1 MPNDKLKSTLHFH
14 LIVFIFGFTAIL
26 GKLISI
32 DAVSLVWY
40 RMTIATAVVALFM
53 RFKRISFLLPTKKQL
68 LMLICG
74 VLIALHWVFFFHA
87 VKVSNVSVT
96 LSVMSAGALV
106 TALIEPIVY
115 KRLFVWYEIL
125 LGLIVV
131 LALGLIMQTEYHYI
145 DGMFYAF
152 IAVLL
157 SVAFTL
163 INGKVIQKSDA
174 RVMSVYQLGAGS
186 VCMSTILLFQGKFSV
201 DLFAISHLDILW
213 ISILAIVCT
222 AYAFIVSIAVM
233 RHLKP
238 FSLMLAINM
247 EPVYGI
253 LFGILIF
260 GSDEK
265 MSLTFYLGTLLIL
278 FAVLLNGFLKIK
290 KLSHESTQS
299 KPYIC

>member
-1 MPNDKLKSTLHFH
+1 MPSDRLKSTLHFH

-32 DAVSLVWY
+32 GAVSLVWY
-40 RMTIATAVVALFM
+40 RMVLATAVVALFM
-53 RFKRISFLLPTKKQL
+53 GIRRISFALSTKQFYI
-68 LMLICG
+68 MLICG

-87 VKVSNVSVT
+87 VKLSNVSVT

-106 TALIEPIVY
+106 TALVEPIFY
-115 KRLFVWYEIL
+115 KRSFVWYEIV

-131 LALGLIMQTEYHYI
+131 IALGLIMQTEYHYI
-145 DGMFYAF
+145 AGIMFAF
-152 IAVLL
+152 FAILL

-163 INGKVIQKSDA
+163 INGKAIHKSDA
-174 RVMSVYQLGAGS
+174 RVMSVYQLGAGAI
-186 VCMSTILLFQGKFSV
+186 CMSVIILMQGKFTVEFFS
-201 DLFAISHLDILW
+201 ISNTDILW

-222 AYAFIVSIAVM
+222 AYAFVVSIAVM
-233 RHLKP
+233 RHLTP

-265 MSLTFYLGTLLIL
+265 MGLTFYIGTLLIL
-278 FAVLLNGFLKIK
+278 LSVLTNGFLKLK
-290 KLSHESTQS
+290 TKMSSSTN
-299 KPYIC
+299 

>member
-1 MPNDKLKSTLHFH
+1 MPSDKLKSTLHFH
-14 LIVFIFGFTAIL
+14 FIVFIFGFTAIL

-40 RMTIATAVVALFM
+40 RMVLATAVVALFM
-53 RFKRISFLLPTKKQL
+53 AVRRISFALSTKQL
-68 LMLICG
+68 YIMLICG

-96 LSVMSAGALV
+96 LSIMSSGALI
-106 TALIEPIVY
+106 TALVEPIFY
-115 KRLFVWYEIL
+115 KRTFVWYEIV

-131 LALGLIMQTEYHYI
+131 VALGLIMQTEYHYI
-145 DGMFYAF
+145 EGMMFAF
-152 IAVLL
+152 IAILL

-163 INGKVIQKSDA
+163 INGKAIHKSDA
-174 RVMSVYQLGAGS
+174 RVMSVYQLGAGA
-186 VCMSTILLFQGKFSV
+186 VCMSIILLMQGKFTV
-201 DLFAISHLDILW
+201 ELFSISKTDILW
-213 ISILAIVCT
+213 ISILVIVCT
-222 AYAFIVSIAVM
+222 AYAFVVSIAVM
-233 RHLKP
+233 RYLTP

-265 MSLTFYLGTLLIL
+265 MSFAFYIGSLLIL
-278 FAVLLNGFLKIK
+278 LSVLTNGFLKLK
-290 KLSHESTQS
+290 KKMSSSTN
-299 KPYIC
+299 

>member
-1 MPNDKLKSTLHFH
+1 MPSDKLKSILHFH
-14 LIVFIFGFTAIL
+14 GIVFIFGFTAIL

-40 RMTIATAVVALFM
+40 RMVLATAVLTIFM
-53 RFKRISFLLPTKKQL
+53 WGFKIPFRLSSKQL
-68 LMLICG
+68 FVMMICG

-96 LSVMSAGALV
+96 LSVMSVGALV

-115 KRLFVWYEIL
+115 KRSFDLNEII
-125 LGLIVV
+125 LGMVVV
-131 LALGLIMQTEYHYI
+131 LALGMIMQTEYRFI
-145 DGMFYAF
+145 DGMFFAF

-163 INGKVIQKSDA
+163 INGKVVHKSDA
-174 RVMSVYQLGAGS
+174 RVMSVYQLGTGAI
-186 VCMSTILLFQGKFSV
+186 CMSIILFFQGKWSVNLFSITQS
-201 DLFAISHLDILW
+201 DLLW
-213 ISILAIVCT
+213 ILILAIVCT
-222 AYAFIVSIAVM
+222 AYAFVVSIAVM
-233 RHLKP
+233 RHLRP

-253 LFGILIF
+253 LLGLLIF

-265 MSLTFYLGTLLIL
+265 MSLPFYIGTLLIL
-278 FAVLLNGFLKIK
+278 SSVLMNGYLKLK
-290 KLSHESTQS
+290 KEKSSDNN
-299 KPYIC
+299 

>member
-1 MPNDKLKSTLHFH
+1 MPSDKLKSTLHFH
-14 LIVFIFGFTAIL
+14 FIVFIFGFTAIL

-40 RMTIATAVVALFM
+40 RMVLATAVVALLM
-53 RFKRISFLLPTKKQL
+53 GIRRISFALSTKQL
-68 LMLICG
+68 YIMLICG

-106 TALIEPIVY
+106 TALVEPIFY
-115 KRLFVWYEIL
+115 KRSFVWYEIV

-131 LALGLIMQTEYHYI
+131 VALGLIMQTEYHYI
-145 DGMFYAF
+145 EGMMFAF
-152 IAVLL
+152 IAMLL

-163 INGKVIQKSDA
+163 INGKAIHKSDA
-174 RVMSVYQLGAGS
+174 RVMSVYQLGAGA
-186 VCMSTILLFQGKFSV
+186 VCMSIILLMQGKFTV
-201 DLFAISHLDILW
+201 ELFSISKTDILW
-213 ISILAIVCT
+213 ISILVIVCT
-222 AYAFIVSIAVM
+222 AYAFVVSIAVM
-233 RHLKP
+233 RHLTP

-265 MSLTFYLGTLLIL
+265 MSFAFYIGTLLIL
-278 FAVLLNGFLKIK
+278 LSVLTNGFLKLK
-290 KLSHESTQS
+290 KKMSSSTN
-299 KPYIC
+299 

>member
-1 MPNDKLKSTLHFH
+1 MPSDKLKSTLHFH
-14 LIVFIFGFTAIL
+14 FIVFIFGFTAIL

-40 RMTIATAVVALFM
+40 RMVLATAVVALFM
-53 RFKRISFLLPTKKQL
+53 AVRRISFALSTKQL
-68 LMLICG
+68 YIMLICG

-96 LSVMSAGALV
+96 LSIMSSGALI
-106 TALIEPIVY
+106 TALVEPIFY
-115 KRLFVWYEIL
+115 KRTFVWYEIV

-131 LALGLIMQTEYHYI
+131 VALGLIMQTEYHYI
-145 DGMFYAF
+145 EGMMFAF
-152 IAVLL
+152 IAILL

-163 INGKVIQKSDA
+163 INGKAIHKSDA
-174 RVMSVYQLGAGS
+174 RVMSVYQLGAGA
-186 VCMSTILLFQGKFSV
+186 VCMSIILLMQGKFTV
-201 DLFAISHLDILW
+201 ELFSISKTDILW
-213 ISILAIVCT
+213 ISILVIVCT
-222 AYAFIVSIAVM
+222 AYAFVVSIAVM
-233 RHLKP
+233 RHLTP

-265 MSLTFYLGTLLIL
+265 MSFAFYIGSLLIL
-278 FAVLLNGFLKIK
+278 LSVLTNGFLKLK
-290 KLSHESTQS
+290 KKMSSSTN
-299 KPYIC
+299 

>member
-1 MPNDKLKSTLHFH
+1 MPSDKLKSTLHFH
-14 LIVFIFGFTAIL
+14 FIVFIFGFTAIL

-40 RMTIATAVVALFM
+40 RMVLATAVIALFM
-53 RFKRISFLLPTKKQL
+53 AVRRISFALSTKQL
-68 LMLICG
+68 YIMLICG

-96 LSVMSAGALV
+96 LSIMSSGALI
-106 TALIEPIVY
+106 TALVEPIFY
-115 KRLFVWYEIL
+115 KRTFVWYEIV

-131 LALGLIMQTEYHYI
+131 VALGLIIQTEYHYI
-145 DGMFYAF
+145 EGMMFAF
-152 IAVLL
+152 IAILL

-163 INGKVIQKSDA
+163 INGKAIHKSDA
-174 RVMSVYQLGAGS
+174 RVMSVYQLGAGA
-186 VCMSTILLFQGKFSV
+186 VCMSIILLMQGKFTV
-201 DLFAISHLDILW
+201 ELFSISKTDILW
-213 ISILAIVCT
+213 ISILVIVCT
-222 AYAFIVSIAVM
+222 AYAFVVSIAVM
-233 RHLKP
+233 RHLTP

-265 MSLTFYLGTLLIL
+265 MGFTFYIGTLLIL
-278 FAVLLNGFLKIK
+278 LSVLTNGFLKLK
-290 KLSHESTQS
+290 KKMSSSTN
-299 KPYIC
+299 

>member
-1 MPNDKLKSTLHFH
+1 MPSDKLNSTLHFNF
-14 LIVFIFGFTAIL
+14 IVFIFGFTAIL

-40 RMTIATAVVALFM
+40 RMVLASVVVALFM
-53 RFKRISFLLPTKKQL
+53 RIRSISFVISTKQL
-68 LMLICG
+68 YIMLISG
-74 VLIALHWVFFFHA
+74 FLIALHWVFFFHA

-106 TALIEPIVY
+106 TALLEPIFY
-115 KRLFVWYEIL
+115 KRSFVWYEIV

-131 LALGLIMQTEYHYI
+131 IALGLIMQTEYHYI
-145 DGMFYAF
+145 EGIMFAF
-152 IAVLL
+152 FAILL

-163 INGKVIQKSDA
+163 INGKAIHKSDA
-174 RVMSVYQLGAGS
+174 RVMSVYQLGAGAI
-186 VCMSTILLFQGKFSV
+186 CMSVIILMQGKFTVEFFS
-201 DLFAISHLDILW
+201 ISNTDILW

-222 AYAFIVSIAVM
+222 AYAFVVSIAVM
-233 RHLKP
+233 RHLTP

-253 LFGILIF
+253 ILGVLIF

-265 MSLTFYLGTLLIL
+265 MSLTFYIGTLLIL
-278 FAVLLNGFLKIK
+278 LSVLTNGFLKLK
-290 KLSHESTQS
+290 TKMSSSTN
-299 KPYIC
+299 

>member
-1 MPNDKLKSTLHFH
+1 MPSDKLKSTLHFH
-14 LIVFIFGFTAIL
+14 FIVFIFGFTAIL

-40 RMTIATAVVALFM
+40 RMVLATAVVALLM
-53 RFKRISFLLPTKKQL
+53 GIRRISFALSTKQL
-68 LMLICG
+68 YIMLICG

-106 TALIEPIVY
+106 TALVEPIFY
-115 KRLFVWYEIL
+115 KRSFVWYEIV

-131 LALGLIMQTEYHYI
+131 VALGLIMQTEYHYI
-145 DGMFYAF
+145 EGMMFAF
-152 IAVLL
+152 IAILL

-163 INGKVIQKSDA
+163 INGKAIHKSDA
-174 RVMSVYQLGAGS
+174 RVMSVYQLGAGA
-186 VCMSTILLFQGKFSV
+186 VCMSIILLMQGKFTV
-201 DLFAISHLDILW
+201 ELFSISKTDILW
-213 ISILAIVCT
+213 ISILVIVCT
-222 AYAFIVSIAVM
+222 AYAFVVSIAVM
-233 RHLKP
+233 RHLTP

-265 MSLTFYLGTLLIL
+265 MSFAFYIGTLLIL
-278 FAVLLNGFLKIK
+278 LSVLTNGFLKLK
-290 KLSHESTQS
+290 KKMSSSTN
-299 KPYIC
+299 

>member
-1 MPNDKLKSTLHFH
+1 MPSDKLKSTLHFH
-14 LIVFIFGFTAIL
+14 FIVFIFGFTAIL

-40 RMTIATAVVALFM
+40 RMVLATAVVALFM
-53 RFKRISFLLPTKKQL
+53 AVRRISFALSTKQL
-68 LMLICG
+68 YIMLICG

-96 LSVMSAGALV
+96 LSIMSSGALI
-106 TALIEPIVY
+106 TALVEPIFY
-115 KRLFVWYEIL
+115 KRTFVWYEIV

-131 LALGLIMQTEYHYI
+131 VALGLIMQTEYHYI
-145 DGMFYAF
+145 EGMMFAF
-152 IAVLL
+152 IAILL

-163 INGKVIQKSDA
+163 INGKAIHKSDA
-174 RVMSVYQLGAGS
+174 RVMSVYQLGAGA
-186 VCMSTILLFQGKFSV
+186 VCMSIILLIQGKFTV
-201 DLFAISHLDILW
+201 VLFSISKTDILW
-213 ISILAIVCT
+213 ISILVIVCT
-222 AYAFIVSIAVM
+222 AYAFVVSIAVM
-233 RHLKP
+233 RHLTP

-265 MSLTFYLGTLLIL
+265 MSFAFYIGTLLIL
-278 FAVLLNGFLKIK
+278 LSVLTNGFLKLK
-290 KLSHESTQS
+290 KKMSSSTN
-299 KPYIC
+299 

>member
-1 MPNDKLKSTLHFH
+1 MPSDKFKSILHFH
-14 LIVFIFGFTAIL
+14 GIVFIFGFTAIL

-40 RMTIATAVVALFM
+40 RMVLATVVLTLFVWV
-53 RFKRISFLLPTKKQL
+53 FKIPCRLPNKQL
-68 LMLICG
+68 LIMMVCG

-115 KRLFVWYEIL
+115 KRSFDFYEII
-125 LGLIVV
+125 LGLVV
-131 LALGLIMQTEYHYI
+131 VIALGMIMQTEYRFI
-145 DGMFYAF
+145 DGMFFAF
-152 IAVLL
+152 IAILL

-163 INGKVIQKSDA
+163 INGKVVHKSDA
-174 RVMSVYQLGAGS
+174 RVMSVYQLGTGAI
-186 VCMSTILLFQGKFSV
+186 CMSVILFFQGKFSV
-201 DLFAISHLDILW
+201 DFFLITQADLLW

-222 AYAFIVSIAVM
+222 AYAFVVSISVM
-233 RHLKP
+233 RHLRP

-253 LFGILIF
+253 LLGLLIF

-265 MSLTFYLGTLLIL
+265 MSLPFYIETLLIL
-278 FAVLLNGFLKIK
+278 SSVLMNGYLKLK
-290 KLSHESTQS
+290 KEKSSDNN
-299 KPYIC
+299 

>member
-1 MPNDKLKSTLHFH
+1 MPSDKIKSTLHFH
-14 LIVFIFGFTAIL
+14 FIVFIFGFTAIL

-40 RMTIATAVVALFM
+40 RMVLATAVVALFM
-53 RFKRISFLLPTKKQL
+53 GIRRISFTLSTKQL
-68 LMLICG
+68 YIMLISG

-106 TALIEPIVY
+106 TALVEPIFY
-115 KRLFVWYEIL
+115 KRSFVWYEIV

-131 LALGLIMQTEYHYI
+131 VALGLIMQTEYHYI
-145 DGMFYAF
+145 EGMMFAF
-152 IAVLL
+152 IAILL

-163 INGKVIQKSDA
+163 INGKAIHKSDA
-174 RVMSVYQLGAGS
+174 RVMSVYQLGAGA
-186 VCMSTILLFQGKFSV
+186 VCISMILLMQGKLTVELFS
-201 DLFAISHLDILW
+201 ISKTDILW

-222 AYAFIVSIAVM
+222 AYAFMVSIAVM
-233 RHLKP
+233 RHLTP

-265 MSLTFYLGTLLIL
+265 MGLTFYIGTLLIL
-278 FAVLLNGFLKIK
+278 LYVLTN
-290 KLSHESTQS
+290 
-299 KPYIC
+299 

>member
-1 MPNDKLKSTLHFH
+1 MPSDKLKSTLHFH
-14 LIVFIFGFTAIL
+14 FIVFIFGFTAIL

-40 RMTIATAVVALFM
+40 RMVLATAVVALFM
-53 RFKRISFLLPTKKQL
+53 GIRRISFALSTKQFYI
-68 LMLICG
+68 MLICG

-106 TALIEPIVY
+106 TALVEPIFY
-115 KRLFVWYEIL
+115 KRSFVWYEIV

-131 LALGLIMQTEYHYI
+131 VALGLIMQTEYHYI
-145 DGMFYAF
+145 EGMMFAF
-152 IAVLL
+152 IAILL

-163 INGKVIQKSDA
+163 INGKAIHKSDA
-174 RVMSVYQLGAGS
+174 RVMSVYQLGAGA
-186 VCMSTILLFQGKFSV
+186 VCMSMILLMQGKLTVELFS
-201 DLFAISHLDILW
+201 ISKTDILW

-222 AYAFIVSIAVM
+222 AYAFVVSIAVM
-233 RHLKP
+233 RHLTP

-265 MSLTFYLGTLLIL
+265 MGLTFYIGTLLIL
-278 FAVLLNGFLKIK
+278 LSVLTNGFLKLK
-290 KLSHESTQS
+290 KKMSSSTN
-299 KPYIC
+299 

>member
-1 MPNDKLKSTLHFH
+1 MPSDKLKSTLHFH
-14 LIVFIFGFTAIL
+14 FIVFIFGFTAIL

-40 RMTIATAVVALFM
+40 RMVLATAVVALFM
-53 RFKRISFLLPTKKQL
+53 AVRRISFALSTKQL
-68 LMLICG
+68 YIMLICG

-96 LSVMSAGALV
+96 LSIMSSGALI
-106 TALIEPIVY
+106 TALVEPIFY
-115 KRLFVWYEIL
+115 KRSFVWYEIV

-131 LALGLIMQTEYHYI
+131 VALGLIMQTEYHYI
-145 DGMFYAF
+145 EGMMFAF
-152 IAVLL
+152 IAILL

-163 INGKVIQKSDA
+163 INGKAIHKSDA
-174 RVMSVYQLGAGS
+174 RVMSVYQLGAGA
-186 VCMSTILLFQGKFSV
+186 VCMSIILLMQGKFTV
-201 DLFAISHLDILW
+201 ELFSISKTDILW
-213 ISILAIVCT
+213 ISILVIVCT
-222 AYAFIVSIAVM
+222 AYAFVVSIAVM
-233 RHLKP
+233 RHLTP

-265 MSLTFYLGTLLIL
+265 MGFTFYIGTLLIL
-278 FAVLLNGFLKIK
+278 LSVLTNGFLKLK
-290 KLSHESTQS
+290 KKMSSSTN
-299 KPYIC
+299 

>member
-1 MPNDKLKSTLHFH
+1 MPSDKLKSTLHFH
-14 LIVFIFGFTAIL
+14 FIVFIFGFTAIL

-40 RMTIATAVVALFM
+40 RMVLATAVVALFM
-53 RFKRISFLLPTKKQL
+53 GIRRISFALSTKQL
-68 LMLICG
+68 YIMLICG

-87 VKVSNVSVT
+87 LKVSNVSVT

-106 TALIEPIVY
+106 TALVEPIFY
-115 KRLFVWYEIL
+115 KRSFVWYEIV

-131 LALGLIMQTEYHYI
+131 VALGLIMQTEYHYI
-145 DGMFYAF
+145 EGMMFAF
-152 IAVLL
+152 IAILL

-163 INGKVIQKSDA
+163 INGKAIHKSDA
-174 RVMSVYQLGAGS
+174 RVMSVYQLGAGA
-186 VCMSTILLFQGKFSV
+186 VCMSMILLMQGKLTVELFS
-201 DLFAISHLDILW
+201 ISKTDILW

-222 AYAFIVSIAVM
+222 AYAFVVSIAVM
-233 RHLKP
+233 RHLTP

-265 MSLTFYLGTLLIL
+265 MGLTFYIGTLLIL
-278 FAVLLNGFLKIK
+278 LSVLTNGFLKLK
-290 KLSHESTQS
+290 KKMSSSTN
-299 KPYIC
+299 

>member
-1 MPNDKLKSTLHFH
+1 MPSDKLKSTLHFH
-14 LIVFIFGFTAIL
+14 FIVFIFGFTAIL

-40 RMTIATAVVALFM
+40 RMVLATAVVALFM
-53 RFKRISFLLPTKKQL
+53 AVRRISFALSTKQL
-68 LMLICG
+68 YIMLICG

-96 LSVMSAGALV
+96 LSIMSSGALI
-106 TALIEPIVY
+106 TALVEPIFY
-115 KRLFVWYEIL
+115 KRTFVWYEIV

-131 LALGLIMQTEYHYI
+131 VALGLIMQTEYHYI
-145 DGMFYAF
+145 EGMMFAF
-152 IAVLL
+152 IAILL

-163 INGKVIQKSDA
+163 INGKAIHKSDA
-174 RVMSVYQLGAGS
+174 RVMSVYQLGAGA
-186 VCMSTILLFQGKFSV
+186 VCMSIILLMQGKFTV
-201 DLFAISHLDILW
+201 ELFSISKTDILW
-213 ISILAIVCT
+213 ISILVIVCT
-222 AYAFIVSIAVM
+222 AYAFVVSIAVM
-233 RHLKP
+233 RHLTP

-265 MSLTFYLGTLLIL
+265 MGLTFYIGTLLIL
-278 FAVLLNGFLKIK
+278 LSVLTNGFLKLK
-290 KLSHESTQS
+290 KKMSSSTN
-299 KPYIC
+299 

>member
-1 MPNDKLKSTLHFH
+1 MPSDKLKSTLHFH
-14 LIVFIFGFTAIL
+14 FIVFIFGFTAIL

-40 RMTIATAVVALFM
+40 RMVLATAVVALFM
-53 RFKRISFLLPTKKQL
+53 AVRRISFALSTKQL
-68 LMLICG
+68 YIMLICG

-96 LSVMSAGALV
+96 LSIMSSGALI
-106 TALIEPIVY
+106 TALVEPIFY
-115 KRLFVWYEIL
+115 KRTFVWYEIV

-131 LALGLIMQTEYHYI
+131 VALVLIMQTEYHYI
-145 DGMFYAF
+145 EGMMFAF
-152 IAVLL
+152 IAILL

-163 INGKVIQKSDA
+163 INGKAIHKSDA
-174 RVMSVYQLGAGS
+174 RVMSVYQLGAGA
-186 VCMSTILLFQGKFSV
+186 VCMSIILLMQGKFTV
-201 DLFAISHLDILW
+201 ELFSISKTYILW
-213 ISILAIVCT
+213 ISILVIVCT
-222 AYAFIVSIAVM
+222 AYAFVVSIAVM
-233 RHLKP
+233 RHLTP

-265 MSLTFYLGTLLIL
+265 MGFTFYIGTLLIL
-278 FAVLLNGFLKIK
+278 LSVLTNGFLKLK
-290 KLSHESTQS
+290 KKMSSSTN
-299 KPYIC
+299 

>member
-1 MPNDKLKSTLHFH
+1 M
-14 LIVFIFGFTAIL
+14 
-26 GKLISI
+26 
-32 DAVSLVWY
+32 
-40 RMTIATAVVALFM
+40 M
-53 RFKRISFLLPTKKQL
+53 
-68 LMLICG
+68 ICG

-115 KRLFVWYEIL
+115 KRSFDLYEIIL
-125 LGLIVV
+125 WLVV
-131 LALGLIMQTEYHYI
+131 VIALGMIMQTEYRFI
-145 DGMFYAF
+145 DGMLLAF

-163 INGKVIQKSDA
+163 INGKVVHESDA
-174 RVMSVYQLGAGS
+174 RVMSVYQLGTGAI
-186 VCMSTILLFQGKFSV
+186 CMSVILFFQGKWSV
-201 DLFAISHLDILW
+201 DLFSITQADMLW

-222 AYAFIVSIAVM
+222 AYAFVVSISVM
-233 RHLKP
+233 RHLRP

-253 LFGILIF
+253 LLGLLIF

-265 MSLTFYLGTLLIL
+265 MSLPFYIGTLLIL
-278 FAVLLNGFLKIK
+278 SSVLMNGYLKLK
-290 KLSHESTQS
+290 KERSSGNN
-299 KPYIC
+299 

>member
-1 MPNDKLKSTLHFH
+1 MPSDKLKSTLHFH
-14 LIVFIFGFTAIL
+14 FIVFIFGFTAIL

-40 RMTIATAVVALFM
+40 RMVLATAVVALFM
-53 RFKRISFLLPTKKQL
+53 GIRRISFALSTKQL
-68 LMLICG
+68 YIMLICG

-106 TALIEPIVY
+106 TALVEPIFY
-115 KRLFVWYEIL
+115 KRSFVWYEFV

-131 LALGLIMQTEYHYI
+131 VALGLIMQTEYHYI
-145 DGMFYAF
+145 EGMMFAF
-152 IAVLL
+152 IAILL

-163 INGKVIQKSDA
+163 INGKAIHKSDA
-174 RVMSVYQLGAGS
+174 RVMSVYQLGAGA
-186 VCMSTILLFQGKFSV
+186 VCMSMILLMQGKLTVELFS
-201 DLFAISHLDILW
+201 ISKTDILW
-213 ISILAIVCT
+213 ISILVIVCT
-222 AYAFIVSIAVM
+222 AYAFVVSIAVM
-233 RHLKP
+233 RHLTP

-265 MSLTFYLGTLLIL
+265 MGLTFYIGTLLIL
-278 FAVLLNGFLKIK
+278 LSVLTNGFLKLK
-290 KLSHESTQS
+290 KKMSSSTN
-299 KPYIC
+299 

>member
-1 MPNDKLKSTLHFH
+1 MPSDKLKSTLHFH
-14 LIVFIFGFTAIL
+14 FIVFIFGFTAIL

-32 DAVSLVWY
+32 DPVSLVWY
-40 RMTIATAVVALFM
+40 RMVLATAVVALFM
-53 RFKRISFLLPTKKQL
+53 GIRRISFALSTKQL
-68 LMLICG
+68 YIMLICG

-106 TALIEPIVY
+106 TALVEPIFY
-115 KRLFVWYEIL
+115 KRSFVWYEIV

-131 LALGLIMQTEYHYI
+131 VALGLIMQTEYHYI
-145 DGMFYAF
+145 EGMMFAF
-152 IAVLL
+152 IAILL

-163 INGKVIQKSDA
+163 INGKAIHKSDA
-174 RVMSVYQLGAGS
+174 RVMSVYQLGAGA
-186 VCMSTILLFQGKFSV
+186 VCMSMILLMQGKLTVELFS
-201 DLFAISHLDILW
+201 ISKTDILW

-222 AYAFIVSIAVM
+222 AYAFVVSIAVM
-233 RHLKP
+233 RHLNP

-265 MSLTFYLGTLLIL
+265 MGLTFYIGTLLIL
-278 FAVLLNGFLKIK
+278 LSVLTNGFLKLK
-290 KLSHESTQS
+290 RK
-299 KPYIC
+299 

>member
-1 MPNDKLKSTLHFH
+1 MPSDKLKSTLHFH
-14 LIVFIFGFTAIL
+14 FIVFIFGFTAIL

-40 RMTIATAVVALFM
+40 RMVLATAVVALFM
-53 RFKRISFLLPTKKQL
+53 AVRRISFALSTKQL
-68 LMLICG
+68 YIMLICG

-96 LSVMSAGALV
+96 LSIMSSGALI
-106 TALIEPIVY
+106 TALVEPIFY
-115 KRLFVWYEIL
+115 KRTFVWYEIV

-131 LALGLIMQTEYHYI
+131 VALGLIMQTEYHYI
-145 DGMFYAF
+145 EGMMFAF
-152 IAVLL
+152 IAILL

-163 INGKVIQKSDA
+163 INGKAIHKSDA
-174 RVMSVYQLGAGS
+174 RVMSVYQLGAGA
-186 VCMSTILLFQGKFSV
+186 VCMSIILLMQGKFTV
-201 DLFAISHLDILW
+201 ELFSISKTDILW
-213 ISILAIVCT
+213 ISILVIVCT
-222 AYAFIVSIAVM
+222 AYAFVVSIAVM
-233 RHLKP
+233 RYLTP

-265 MSLTFYLGTLLIL
+265 MGFTFYIGTLLIL
-278 FAVLLNGFLKIK
+278 LSVLTNGFLKLK
-290 KLSHESTQS
+290 KKMSSSTN
-299 KPYIC
+299 

>member
-1 MPNDKLKSTLHFH
+1 MQSDKLKSTLHFH
-14 LIVFIFGFTAIL
+14 FIVFIFGFTAIL

-40 RMTIATAVVALFM
+40 RMVLATSVLALFM
-53 RFKRISFLLPTKKQL
+53 SIRRISFALSTKQL
-68 LMLICG
+68 QIMLICG

-87 VKVSNVSVT
+87 IKVSNVSVT

-106 TALIEPIVY
+106 TALIEPIFY
-115 KRLFVWYEIL
+115 KRSFVWHEIV

-131 LALGLIMQTEYHYI
+131 VALGLIMQTEYHYI
-145 DGMFYAF
+145 EGMMFAF
-152 IAVLL
+152 IAIML

-163 INGKVIQKSDA
+163 INGKTIHKSDA
-174 RVMSVYQLGAGS
+174 RVMSVYQLGAGA
-186 VCMSTILLFQGKFSV
+186 VCLSMILLMKGKLTVELFSV
-201 DLFAISHLDILW
+201 SKTDILW
-213 ISILAIVCT
+213 ISLLAIVCT
-222 AYAFIVSIAVM
+222 AYAFVVSIAVM
-233 RHLKP
+233 RHITP

-265 MSLTFYLGTLLIL
+265 MGLTFYIGTLLIL
-278 FAVLLNGFLKIK
+278 LSVLTNGFLKLK
-290 KLSHESTQS
+290 RK
-299 KPYIC
+299 

>member
-1 MPNDKLKSTLHFH
+1 MPSDKLKSTLHFH
-14 LIVFIFGFTAIL
+14 FIVFIFGFTAIL

-40 RMTIATAVVALFM
+40 RMVLATAVVALFM
-53 RFKRISFLLPTKKQL
+53 GIRRISFTLSTKQL
-68 LMLICG
+68 YIMLICG

-106 TALIEPIVY
+106 TALVEPIFY
-115 KRLFVWYEIL
+115 KRSFVWYEIV

-131 LALGLIMQTEYHYI
+131 VALGLIMQTEYHYI
-145 DGMFYAF
+145 EGMMFAF
-152 IAVLL
+152 IAILL

-163 INGKVIQKSDA
+163 INGKAIHKSDA
-174 RVMSVYQLGAGS
+174 RVMSVYQLGAGA
-186 VCMSTILLFQGKFSV
+186 VCMSMILLMQGKLTVELFS
-201 DLFAISHLDILW
+201 ISKTDILW
-213 ISILAIVCT
+213 ISILVIVCT
-222 AYAFIVSIAVM
+222 AYAFVVSIAVM
-233 RHLKP
+233 RHLTP

-265 MSLTFYLGTLLIL
+265 MSFAFYIGTLLIL
-278 FAVLLNGFLKIK
+278 LSVLTNGFLKLK
-290 KLSHESTQS
+290 KKMSSSTN
-299 KPYIC
+299 

>member
-1 MPNDKLKSTLHFH
+1 MPSDKLKSTLHFH
-14 LIVFIFGFTAIL
+14 FIVFIFGFTAIL

-40 RMTIATAVVALFM
+40 RMVLATAVVALFM
-53 RFKRISFLLPTKKQL
+53 AVRRISFALSTKQL
-68 LMLICG
+68 YIMLICG

-106 TALIEPIVY
+106 TALVEPIFY
-115 KRLFVWYEIL
+115 KRTFVWYEIV

-131 LALGLIMQTEYHYI
+131 VALGLIMQTEYHYI
-145 DGMFYAF
+145 EGMMFAF
-152 IAVLL
+152 IAILL

-163 INGKVIQKSDA
+163 INGKAIHKSDA
-174 RVMSVYQLGAGS
+174 RVMSVYQLGAGA
-186 VCMSTILLFQGKFSV
+186 VCMSIILLMQGKFTV
-201 DLFAISHLDILW
+201 ELFSISKTDILW
-213 ISILAIVCT
+213 ISILVIVCT
-222 AYAFIVSIAVM
+222 AYAFVVSIAVM
-233 RHLKP
+233 RHLTP

-265 MSLTFYLGTLLIL
+265 MGFTFYIGTLLIL
-278 FAVLLNGFLKIK
+278 LSVLTNGFLKLK
-290 KLSHESTQS
+290 KKMSSSTN
-299 KPYIC
+299 

>member
-1 MPNDKLKSTLHFH
+1 MPSDKLKSTLHFH
-14 LIVFIFGFTAIL
+14 FIVFIFGFTAIL

-40 RMTIATAVVALFM
+40 RMVLATAVVALFM
-53 RFKRISFLLPTKKQL
+53 AVRRISFALSTKQL
-68 LMLICG
+68 YIMLICG

-96 LSVMSAGALV
+96 LSIMSSGALI
-106 TALIEPIVY
+106 TALVEPIFY
-115 KRLFVWYEIL
+115 KRTFVWYEIV

-131 LALGLIMQTEYHYI
+131 VALGLIMQTEYHYI
-145 DGMFYAF
+145 EGMMFAF
-152 IAVLL
+152 IAILL

-163 INGKVIQKSDA
+163 INGKAIHKSDA
-174 RVMSVYQLGAGS
+174 RVMSVYQLGAGA
-186 VCMSTILLFQGKFSV
+186 VCMSIILLMQGKFTV
-201 DLFAISHLDILW
+201 ELFSISKTDILW
-213 ISILAIVCT
+213 ISILVIVCT
-222 AYAFIVSIAVM
+222 AYAFVVSIAVM
-233 RHLKP
+233 RHLTP

-265 MSLTFYLGTLLIL
+265 MSFAFYIGTLLIL
-278 FAVLLNGFLKIK
+278 LSVLTNGFLKLK
-290 KLSHESTQS
+290 KKMSSSTN
-299 KPYIC
+299 

>member
-1 MPNDKLKSTLHFH
+1 MPSDKLKSTLHFH
-14 LIVFIFGFTAIL
+14 FIVFIFGFTAIL

-40 RMTIATAVVALFM
+40 RMVLATAVVALLM
-53 RFKRISFLLPTKKQL
+53 GIRRISFALSTKQL
-68 LMLICG
+68 YIMLICG

-106 TALIEPIVY
+106 TALVEPIFY
-115 KRLFVWYEIL
+115 KRSFVWYEIV

-131 LALGLIMQTEYHYI
+131 VALGLIMQTEYHYI
-145 DGMFYAF
+145 EGMMFAF
-152 IAVLL
+152 IAILL

-163 INGKVIQKSDA
+163 INGKAIHKSDA
-174 RVMSVYQLGAGS
+174 RVMSVYQLGAGA
-186 VCMSTILLFQGKFSV
+186 VCMSIILLMQGKFTV
-201 DLFAISHLDILW
+201 ELFSISKTDILW

-222 AYAFIVSIAVM
+222 AYAFVVSIAVM
-233 RHLKP
+233 RHLTP

-253 LFGILIF
+253 LFGFLIF

-265 MSLTFYLGTLLIL
+265 MGLTFYIGTLLIL
-278 FAVLLNGFLKIK
+278 LSVLINGFLKLK
-290 KLSHESTQS
+290 KKMSSSTN
-299 KPYIC
+299 